1 MLLWPLKSQT
11 CCVKGNP
18 QKNPMTQIIP
28 IIMVFFDLNLGWKS
42 MIPLKMVSTMANWE
56 SNPKVNNIEK
66 NKNDQNGAAVKN
78 DKYF

>member
-1 MLLWPLKSQT
+1 
-11 CCVKGNP
+11 
-18 QKNPMTQIIP
+18 
-28 IIMVFFDLNLGWKS
+28 MVFFDLNLGWKS

-78 DKYF
+78 EKYF